1 MACCIIAKIIQI
13 NKILIM
19 THAFKS
25 LLYGNGHFHT
35 AELEKLFLWCVN
47 NKVNDLTLQNEEA
60 IICEIDSK
68 KHHVTSNRLTLSD
81 MNNIISHL
89 HSPGAVSEINSGR
102 EIDFAWSLKKDK
114 YTTYRFRIN
123 AKSAQVLSD
132 KGYCLS
138 IRVIPN
144 KAPELHT
151 LNLPQGMLDA
161 FCVKDGMIYVTGP
174 TGSGKTTLL
183 ASVIQ
188 ARLQNPDSHLKIST
202 FESPIEMVY
211 DDIIKPTSVITQN
224 EIGVHMGSFA
234 LGGRNSLRTRS
245 DVVLIGEARDYDTID
260 AVLNVAMTGP
270 LVYTTCHTN
279 NVSEVPARLINV
291 FPENIKQAR
300 LVDMIDNMRMIVTQ
314 KLIEAKTGGRIAIQ
328 EYLIFNQD
336 IKDRLIDSDL
346 NRITYT
352 MRNIMKTEGHSFLE
366 DLTQKLDAGL
376 ITSHVFEKIKK
387 DLK

>member
-1 MACCIIAKIIQI
+1 
-13 NKILIM
+13 M

-25 LLYGNGHFHT
+25 LTYSNGHFHT
-35 AELEKLFLWCVN
+35 GEIEKFFLWCVD
-47 NKVNDLTLQNEEA
+47 NKVNDITLQNEEA
-60 IICEIDSK
+60 IICEIDNK
-68 KHHVTSNRLTLSD
+68 KHHVTRNRLTLSD
-81 MNNIISHL
+81 LNGIISYL
-89 HSPGAVSEINSGR
+89 HSPGAVSEINSGK

-123 AKSAQVLSD
+123 VKSAQILSD
-132 KGYCLS
+132 KGYSLS

-144 KAPELHT
+144 KAPDLKT
-151 LNLPQGMLDA
+151 LNLPQDMLDA
-161 FCVKDGMIYVTGP
+161 FCVKTGMIYVTGP

-188 ARLQNPDSHLKIST
+188 DRLQHPDSHLKIST
-202 FESPIEMVY
+202 FESPIEIVY
-211 DDIIKPTSVITQN
+211 DDVNKPTSVIVQN

-300 LVDMIDNMRMIVTQ
+300 LVDMIDNMQMIVTQ
-314 KLIEAKTGGRIAIQ
+314 KLIEAQTGGRIAIQ
-328 EYLIFNQD
+328 EYLIFNQE
-336 IKDRLIDSDL
+336 IRDRLIDSDL
-346 NRITYT
+346 NRITYS
-352 MRNIMKTEGHSFLE
+352 MRNIMKTYGHSFLE
-366 DLTQKLDAGL
+366 NLTQKLDAGL
-376 ITSHVFEKIKK
+376 ISSEVFEKTKRE
-387 DLK
+387 LK

>member
-1 MACCIIAKIIQI
+1 
-13 NKILIM
+13 M
-19 THAFKS
+19 TSAFQS

-35 AELEKLFLWCVN
+35 SGLEKLFLWCVE

-68 KHHVTSNRLTLSD
+68 KHHITKNRLTLSD
-81 MNNIISHL
+81 MNTIISYL
-89 HSPGAVSEINSGR
+89 HSPGAVSEINSGK

-123 AKSAQVLSD
+123 AKSAQILSD
-132 KGYCLS
+132 KGYSLS

-144 KAPELHT
+144 KAPDLYT
-151 LNLPQGMLDA
+151 LNLPQDMLDA

-174 TGSGKTTLL
+174 TGSGKTTLI

-202 FESPIEMVY
+202 FESPIEIVY
-211 DDIIKPTSVITQN
+211 DDIVKPTSVITQN
-224 EIGVHMGSFA
+224 EIGVHMGSFS

-300 LVDMIDNMRMIVTQ
+300 LVDMFDNMRMIVTQ
-314 KLIEAKTGGRIAIQ
+314 RLIEAKAGGRIAIQ
-328 EYLIFNQD
+328 EYLIFNRD

-366 DLTQKLDAGL
+366 DLTQKLDADL
-376 ITSHVFEKIKK
+376 ITPAVFEQIKK